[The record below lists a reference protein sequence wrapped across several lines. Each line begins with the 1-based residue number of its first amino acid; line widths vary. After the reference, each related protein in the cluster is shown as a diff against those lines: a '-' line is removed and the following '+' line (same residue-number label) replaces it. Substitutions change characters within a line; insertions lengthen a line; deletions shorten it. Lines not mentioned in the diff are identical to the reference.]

1 MLPFVETQ
9 FVDTGKVEV
18 IFLDLPLQKH
28 PYAFKAAEA
37 AACAGDQ
44 KKFWEMH
51 DHLFANQGDL
61 APERL
66 PIHAEKL
73 GLDVAAFQKC
83 LSSGRSGAGIR
94 EDMRAAQILGITGTP
109 AYLIGRRLAGSEKVE
124 ILEVV
129 KGLPPYEDLEEKLNG
144 FLASG
149 SPTKQ

>member
-9 FVDTGKVEV
+9 FVDTGKVEL
-18 IFLDLPLQKH
+18 IFLDLPLQMH
-28 PYAFKAAEA
+28 PHAFKAAEA

-51 DHLFANQGDL
+51 HHLFANQRDL

-66 PIHAEKL
+66 PAYAEQL

-83 LSSGRSGAGIR
+83 LSSGRQGAGIR

-109 AYLIGRRLAGSEKVE
+109 AYLIGRRLPGGKKVE

-129 KGLPPYEDLEEKLNG
+129 KGLPPYEYLEEKLNG
-144 FLASG
+144 FLTSG